1 MRDNQHEPHDADFE
15 RALASGLKGQSAPDS
30 ICPDAETLAAFWD
43 QSLAADEQRFWEA
56 HCATCLRCQAHLAA
70 LAHTSV
76 VEEDLTEAGRAP
88 RFWWLTDWRW
98 LVPIASAAAVLLAVW
113 VIDPAP
119 LIEPQVSTVR
129 DDSVSNAATGS
140 VEETA
145 ERRQPVALERQDV
158 SPAERENFAPE
169 TEQALLQDQDEV
181 SALDQVTAAE
191 PAESD
196 APRDD
201 SRNRLSAPSAM
212 AELAERRLAPQ
223 SIDARGATAPISAGR
238 FEASSIIQITSGD
251 GSRRWRVLPPGRL
264 EHSVDGGLT
273 WTMQLEDAGATMSAG
288 FSPSPTVCWIVGGS
302 GAILRTVDGGETW
315 ERITAPR
322 EVDLTGVEAVDGRSA
337 RIDAADGL
345 SFRTEDGGLTWER

>member
-1 MRDNQHEPHDADFE
+1 M
-15 RALASGLKGQSAPDS
+15 
-30 ICPDAETLAAFWD
+30 
-43 QSLAADEQRFWEA
+43 
-56 HCATCLRCQAHLAA
+56 
-70 LAHTSV
+70 

-181 SALDQVTAAE
+181 SALDQVTAAV
-191 PAESD
+191 
-196 APRDD
+196 
-201 SRNRLSAPSAM
+201 
-212 AELAERRLAPQ
+212 
-223 SIDARGATAPISAGR
+223 AGR
-238 FEASSIIQITSGD
+238 RPAHILNPD
-251 GSRRWRVLPPGRL
+251 ALDHPRVQGW
-264 EHSVDGGLT
+264 LT
-273 WTMQLEDAGATMSAG
+273 AAAEDASEQEYIA
-288 FSPSPTVCWIVGGS
+288 
-302 GAILRTVDGGETW
+302 
-315 ERITAPR
+315 
-322 EVDLTGVEAVDGRSA
+322 
-337 RIDAADGL
+337 
-345 SFRTEDGGLTWER
+345 

>member
-169 TEQALLQDQDEV
+169 TEQALLQDQVPHTNVCTIQPPAGQPRRGKRLRMCSCPRISGEV
-181 SALDQVTAAE
+181 VY
-191 PAESD
+191 
-196 APRDD
+196 R
-201 SRNRLSAPSAM
+201 
-212 AELAERRLAPQ
+212 
-223 SIDARGATAPISAGR
+223 
-238 FEASSIIQITSGD
+238 
-251 GSRRWRVLPPGRL
+251 
-264 EHSVDGGLT
+264 SVDGRLHGPRFWWGACST
-273 WTMQLEDAGATMSAG
+273 AAG
-288 FSPSPTVCWIVGGS
+288 PTSRC
-302 GAILRTVDGGETW
+302 
-315 ERITAPR
+315 
-322 EVDLTGVEAVDGRSA
+322 
-337 RIDAADGL
+337 
-345 SFRTEDGGLTWER
+345 